1 MLLSGSPSWP
11 DKGNCNHWDLHPC
24 GWRFKSCLPR
34 GLIWRQQWRL
44 LHPAISSWPHR
55 LQTPLWRNRR
65 MQRNWIPHIRQMRSL
80 DSTGWNRGQ
89 YLGRTV
95 VPYPVAPSDE
105 ACWFCATCWFHKITL
120 FVGFFEGLV
129 GPSWHK
135 FCIVLCCG
143 MLRKPSITRV
153 TRATQTAN

>member
-95 VPYPVAPSDE
+95 CTLPCCPFRWSLLVLCHLLISQNHTVCGFLRRACGPFVAQ
-105 ACWFCATCWFHKITL
+105 
-120 FVGFFEGLV
+120 V
-129 GPSWHK
+129 
-135 FCIVLCCG
+135 CIVLCCG

-153 TRATQTAN
+153 TRATQAAN